1 MLSTAEDNGQF
12 SFNIMDEIFVST
24 NYHEGM
30 SGAYAIIKKMCNLSK
45 CLNIITT
52 HLDVLASMDEVQ
64 VSKKYFDIQID
75 EFDNMKGDYKIR
87 DGVWFAAK
95 KGWKS
100 DSDWSSL
107 AGNKAAQS
115 TLNKKFP
122 KAGITDLA

>member
-1 MLSTAEDNGQF
+1 MKSD
-12 SFNIMDEIFVST
+12 I
-24 NYHEGM
+24 
-30 SGAYAIIKKMCNLSK
+30 GAV
-45 CLNIITT
+45 
-52 HLDVLASMDEVQ
+52 D
-64 VSKKYFDIQID
+64 KYFNEIAGDQENLAKEKSDQLGIPDKIYNLPGD
-75 EFDNMKGDYKIR
+75 KSWDYKIR

-107 AGNKAAQS
+107 AGNKTAQS